1 MTNDIR
7 YIAVSD
13 VHLGAD
19 NSILTATIE
28 DTGRV
33 DTSRPSPVMVLLV
46 DCLRALVAGNA
57 GDTRPTLIAHGDLVD
72 LALSEPAR
80 AVAVFGQFVMALLST
95 DRPLIDDEIVLLPG
109 NHDHLIWEYTR
120 ERWLEDNLF
129 DLMHG
134 EVPEGFTTSRR
145 ISPLRLEAEPRFE
158 SALLSGMMRRWAHLA
173 DMRMRVLYPD
183 LLLSSP
189 DGARAVLVTHGQYVE
204 SASKVMSGF
213 LRMLAPQIPEPA
225 DVATMEEEN
234 WPWLDFFFSSMTRSG
249 APGALAAG
257 IYDVSQDPHDLDV
270 LVDVVAHNVT
280 ARSGRLVGAAERWG
294 IRRGVGAIVEH
305 IATAR
310 ERGITTQLLTADTRT
325 GLSTYLGSLRSR
337 LAQDGAPLPADTS
350 LIIGHTHKPFRE
362 WWPDDHW
369 PGGGVRVF
377 NTGGWVVDHTVPQPL
392 MGGAVA
398 LINEELDVALVR
410 LYQQI
415 TEPDDWRITVDTVAP
430 GPGGEA
436 FAEHIRSLIRPS
448 EAPWSS
454 FSTTAAGVVRDRRE
468 HMSAILEGKLSKLR
482 V

>member
-1 MTNDIR
+1 MTSDIR
-7 YIAVSD
+7 YIVVSD

-19 NSILTATIE
+19 NSILTATAE
-28 DTGRV
+28 DTGQV
-33 DTSRPSPVMVLLV
+33 DTRQVSPVMVPLV

-57 GDTRPTLIAHGDLVD
+57 GDTRPTLIADGDLID
-72 LALSEPAR
+72 LALSDPDR
-80 AVAVFGQFVMALLST
+80 AVAVFGQFVMALLSA

-129 DLMHG
+129 AVMQG
-134 EVPEGFTTSRR
+134 EIPEGFTTSRR
-145 ISPLRLEAEPRFE
+145 ISPMRLEAEPRFE
-158 SALLSGMMRRWAHLA
+158 SALLSGMMRHWSHLA
-173 DMRMRVLYPD
+173 RLRMRVLYPD
-183 LLLSSP
+183 LMLSSP
-189 DGARAVLVTHGQYVE
+189 GDDRAVLITHGQYIE

-213 LRMLAPQIPEPA
+213 LRMIAPQIPEPA
-225 DVATMEEEN
+225 DVATLEEEN

-249 APGALAAG
+249 APGALVAS
-257 IYDVSQDPHDLDV
+257 IYDVSQDPHDLDA

-280 ARSGRLVGAAERWG
+280 ARSGRVVGAAERWG
-294 IRRGVGAIVEH
+294 IRRGVGTLVER

-310 ERGITTQLLTADTRT
+310 ERGVTTQLLTDDTRG
-325 GLSTYLGSLRSR
+325 GLTTYLGSLRSR
-337 LAQDGAPLPADTS
+337 LERDEAPLPADTS
-350 LIIGHTHKPFRE
+350 VIIGHTHKPFRE
-362 WWPDDHW
+362 WWPDDRW

-398 LINEELDVALVR
+398 LINDELDVALVR

-415 TEPDDWRITVDTVAP
+415 AEPGDWQITVDTVEP

-436 FAEHIRSLIRPS
+436 FAAHIRSLIRPD

-454 FSTTAAGVVRDRRE
+454 FSTAAAGVVRQRRE
-468 HMSAILEGKLSKLR
+468 HLSAILEAKLQALR
-482 V
+482 A

>member
-1 MTNDIR
+1 MSNDIR

-19 NSILTATIE
+19 NSILTATVE
-28 DTGRV
+28 GTGQV
-33 DTSRPSPVMVLLV
+33 DTRQASPVMALLV

-57 GDTRPTLIAHGDLVD
+57 GDTRPTLIAHGDLID
-72 LALSEPAR
+72 LALSDPDR
-80 AVAVFGQFVMALLST
+80 AVAVFGQFVMALLSA

-109 NHDHLIWEYTR
+109 NHDHLVWEYTR

-129 DLMHG
+129 EVMHG

-145 ISPLRLEAEPRFE
+145 ISPMRLEAEPRFE
-158 SALLSGMMRRWAHLA
+158 SALLSGMMRHWSHLA
-173 DMRMRVLYPD
+173 DLRMRVLYPD
-183 LLLSSP
+183 LMLSSP
-189 DGARAVLVTHGQYVE
+189 GGDRAVLITHGQYIE

-213 LRMLAPQIPEPA
+213 LRMIAPQIPEPA
-225 DVATMEEEN
+225 DVAIMEEEN

-249 APGALAAG
+249 APGALVAG
-257 IYDVSQDPHDLDV
+257 IYDVSQNVHDLEA

-280 ARSGRLVGAAERWG
+280 ARSGRVVGAAERWG
-294 IRRGVGAIVEH
+294 IRRGVGAVVER

-310 ERGITTQLLTADTRT
+310 ERGVTTQLLTDDTRG
-325 GLSTYLGSLRSR
+325 GLTTYLGSLRSR
-337 LAQDGAPLPADTS
+337 LERDEARLPADTS
-350 LIIGHTHKPFRE
+350 LVIGHTHKPFRE

-398 LINEELDVALVR
+398 LINDELDVALVR

-415 TEPDDWRITVDTVAP
+415 ADPDDWRITVDTVEP

-436 FAEHIRSLIRPS
+436 FAEHIRSLIRPD

-454 FSTTAAGVVRDRRE
+454 FSAAAANVVRRRRE
-468 HMSAILEGKLSKLR
+468 HLSAILEGKLQKLR